1 MWRRT
6 LNNWGYSPL
15 DQINRR
21 NVKELRLVWTR
32 PLTNGDQ
39 EGTPLV
45 HDGIMFF
52 PNPNDVTQAFDADD
66 GRPALGVPPT
76 GAATTSASTSRLPP
90 RTATSRSTTT

>member
-15 DQINRR
+15 DQVTRR
-21 NVKELRLVWTR
+21 NVKELRMVWTR

-45 HDGIMFF
+45 HDGILYF
-52 PNPNDVTQAFDADD
+52 PNPGDVTQAF
-66 GRPALGVPPT
+66 V
-76 GAATTSASTSRLPP
+76 ATTGEFLWEYRRAMPSDVGQFSRPPP
-90 RTATSRSTTT
+90 RIATSRSTTT